1 MIKPYGYAPCISIKT
16 DDIFKGNILIVVI
29 VASEQENRFLEKR
42 ISVKNRSIQ
51 GGTLFLEGLIS
62 GKKIIAVK
70 SGIGPKKAKSA
81 AKQILKRCLPSVVI
95 SIGAAGALDPKLT
108 LGDCVV
114 AGQVLRISKNLQK
127 KEKKFNCDEAFS
139 QKALDCITTGSS
151 LVAKG
156 NCLSTRAFIHL
167 KELKERLFS
176 TYNARVIDMESSAL
190 AEVFCSEKIPFIDIR
205 VISDTANRDII
216 DMNILHRIKKNS
228 GIAGMIIYFIKNPK
242 EVISAWRFRIALNR
256 VSINISKIAETL
268 VREL

>member
-1 MIKPYGYAPCISIKT
+1 M
-16 DDIFKGNILIVVI
+16 IVVI
-29 VASEQENRFLEKR
+29 VASKQENRFLEKR
-42 ISVKNRSIQ
+42 ISVKNRSIH
-51 GGTLFLEGLIS
+51 GGTLFLEGLLG

-139 QKALDCITTGSS
+139 QKALSCIKTGSS
-151 LVAKG
+151 SVTKG

-190 AEVFCSEKIPFIDIR
+190 AEVFCSEKIPFIVIR
-205 VISDTANRDII
+205 IISDTADRDVI
-216 DMNILHRIKKNS
+216 DMNLLHEIKKSS
-228 GIAGMIIYFIKNPK
+228 GIAGLILYFVKNPK